1 MTVLGNKN
9 YLVPGV
15 LQVAL
20 DGVIQR
26 RGLTSLIVVS
36 QHPIP
41 ALLPSLHN
49 ASLHQ
54 TRDVKAKNM
63 VILTTHV
70 RARRCSHACLK
81 CWAARSNYYTVHLCV
96 SAVVRG
102 RPRGPASTCNTS
114 LHTIHIQF

>member
-9 YLVPGV
+9 Y

-70 RARRCSHACLK
+70 RARRWHPHACLK
-81 CWAARSNYYTVHLCV
+81 CWAARSNYYTVHL
-96 SAVVRG
+96 
-102 RPRGPASTCNTS
+102 TCA
-114 LHTIHIQF
+114 